1 MRRLSTHTY
10 TLPHHGWRSQYK
22 FETSARE
29 GQRSYRVHVIAG
41 EEKRR
46 GCTTE
51 VTKQK
56 LPLAVVMS
64 FTKKMVFVALGYAQ
78 LLKLVGVFATLEYA
92 TIKSVLSYAL
102 SVV

>member
-1 MRRLSTHTY
+1 LQAHAPATQITRHITAGERRY
-10 TLPHHGWRSQYK
+10 E

-29 GQRSYRVHVIAG
+29 GQRSYRVPVIAVT
-41 EEKRR
+41 

-92 TIKSVLSYAL
+92 TNKSVLSYAL

>member
-1 MRRLSTHTY
+1 MRRLLNSRLHA
-10 TLPHHGWRSQYK
+10 PHHSRRSQYE
-22 FETSARE
+22 FETSALE
-29 GQRSYRVHVIAG
+29 GQRSCRVPVIAG

-78 LLKLVGVFATLEYA
+78 LLKLVGA
-92 TIKSVLSYAL
+92 SR
-102 SVV
+102 